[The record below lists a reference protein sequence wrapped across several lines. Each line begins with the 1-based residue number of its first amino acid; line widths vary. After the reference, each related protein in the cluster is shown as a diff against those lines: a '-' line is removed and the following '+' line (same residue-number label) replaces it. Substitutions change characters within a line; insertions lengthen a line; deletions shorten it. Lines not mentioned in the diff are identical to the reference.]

1 VTAIVLGLRGAVRR
15 LIDAVLLVSVGGM
28 LGMLVGLFST
38 IGALLVPGLVAVAA
52 MLAIPYSG
60 LYATVA
66 IVPVNV
72 MITDQITVTRLV
84 VVAALA
90 VTAFQ
95 AFTRRTPMPR
105 LFVWPEGVAAIAFFG
120 AIVAS
125 AVAFGL
131 SGLLSRVGP
140 YIIYAAI
147 FFLVL
152 NQAADPVRLRR
163 LLWIILIV
171 GLLQTVLVIAEA
183 RFNFVP
189 FGGWHAELAE
199 RRGADEVRVVGT
211 HAHPILL
218 AGFYQVAIAIAVGL
232 ALTARTRGLALLLF
246 AAAAFLGIGWW
257 YTFARSSWIG
267 MAVMLGAFMLVA
279 SRGTRALALV
289 GGFVAFVVLAIYDF
303 SPSAIIRDIESLT
316 VLRSSAQL
324 AGVAAGAESLTWRL
338 ENWTAAVNMFLE
350 NPLFGVGLEQSRL
363 VTFEY
368 LPRGA
373 TAHHHIATAEPHNM
387 FLQIAAEAGG
397 LALFAFVGLWVLAF
411 RAVGRAAGDPTLRP
425 YALLVFTMMAG
436 LLAMFSLNPMPRE
449 VWLVLALAFAL
460 GRMRRRSGAAAG
472 PAAASGSRPGAGEA
486 AAAAT

>member
-1 VTAIVLGLRGAVRR
+1 MTAIVLGLRGAVRR

-28 LGMLVGLFST
+28 LGLLVGLFST

-84 VVAALA
+84 VLAALA

-218 AGFYQVAIAIAVGL
+218 AGFYQVAIAIA
-232 ALTARTRGLALLLF
+232 T
-246 AAAAFLGIGWW
+246 
-257 YTFARSSWIG
+257 
-267 MAVMLGAFMLVA
+267 
-279 SRGTRALALV
+279 
-289 GGFVAFVVLAIYDF
+289 
-303 SPSAIIRDIESLT
+303 
-316 VLRSSAQL
+316 
-324 AGVAAGAESLTWRL
+324 
-338 ENWTAAVNMFLE
+338 
-350 NPLFGVGLEQSRL
+350 
-363 VTFEY
+363 
-368 LPRGA
+368 
-373 TAHHHIATAEPHNM
+373 
-387 FLQIAAEAGG
+387 
-397 LALFAFVGLWVLAF
+397 
-411 RAVGRAAGDPTLRP
+411 
-425 YALLVFTMMAG
+425 
-436 LLAMFSLNPMPRE
+436 
-449 VWLVLALAFAL
+449 
-460 GRMRRRSGAAAG
+460 
-472 PAAASGSRPGAGEA
+472 
-486 AAAAT
+486 